1 MDRAK
6 NASCWCLG
14 SGSQRSWTQLSSI
27 CPQRLIQ
34 GRWWRGGLETIST
47 SFPRTE
53 NLTPTKEVMLL
64 LGLVRSSVTVVSARS
79 LPGGSVPPGVTS
91 SCCSKPGNPWEGRS
105 WQASPAQGS
114 GAQGCL
120 LLASTH
126 SPGGIPCCCLDSSC
140 HSGMTPMG
148 PERGQPDRERKA
160 TRGSIGACGLS
171 KIVVVPLP
179 AWN

>member
-1 MDRAK
+1 MLVLGQWVTAQLDPAFLHLPAK
-6 NASCWCLG
+6 ADSRVLVE
-14 SGSQRSWTQLSSI
+14 RWT
-27 CPQRLIQ
+27 
-34 GRWWRGGLETIST
+34 GN
-47 SFPRTE
+47 E
-53 NLTPTKEVMLL
+53 NLIPTKEVMLL
-64 LGLVRSSVTVVSARS
+64 LGLVRSSVTVVSAQS

-91 SCCSKPGNPWEGRS
+91 SCCSKPGRPWEGRS

-126 SPGGIPCCCLDSSC
+126 SPGGIPSCCLDSSC
-140 HSGMTPMG
+140 HSGMTPTG
-148 PERGQPDRERKA
+148 PERGQPHCEGKA
-160 TRGSIGACGLS
+160 TPGSLGACGLS